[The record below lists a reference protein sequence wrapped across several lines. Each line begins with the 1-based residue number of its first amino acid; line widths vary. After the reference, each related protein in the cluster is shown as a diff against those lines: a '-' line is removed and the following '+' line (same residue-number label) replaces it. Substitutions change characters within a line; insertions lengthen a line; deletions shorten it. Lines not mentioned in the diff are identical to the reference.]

1 MSAQDRFERLTRQ
14 LGERLQGA
22 SQAPGDIQRNVQG
35 VLRGAME
42 RMEIVSREDFDI
54 MMDVLTRT
62 RERVEA
68 LEEQVSAL
76 ENAMHSEQAAQP
88 ASPSTPETP
97 AEDDV
102 DGSADGAKP

>member
-1 MSAQDRFERLTRQ
+1 MSTHDRFERLAKQ
-14 LGERLQGA
+14 IGDKLQGA

-42 RMEIVSREDFDI
+42 RMDIVSREDFDI

-68 LEEQVSAL
+68 LEAQVAAL
-76 ENAMHSEQAAQP
+76 ENALHSECASQP
-88 ASPSTPETP
+88 DTTL
-97 AEDDV
+97 AEDDT
-102 DGSADGAKP
+102 DGSRDGVQP

>member
-1 MSAQDRFERLTRQ
+1 MSAQDRFERLAKQ
-14 LGERLQGA
+14 LGDRLQGA
-22 SQAPGDIQRNVQG
+22 SGAPGDIQRNVQG

-54 MMDVLTRT
+54 MMEVLQRT

-76 ENAMHSEQAAQP
+76 ENTIQSERAAQP
-88 ASPSTPETP
+88 APPTPVH
-97 AEDDV
+97 DDL
-102 DGSADGAKP
+102 DGSSDGTPDTPR

>member
-14 LGERLQGA
+14 LGDRLHGA

-35 VLRGAME
+35 VLRGALE

-54 MMDVLTRT
+54 MMEVLQRT

-68 LEEQVSAL
+68 LEEQVAAL
-76 ENAMHSEQAAQP
+76 ENTLQSEQASQP
-88 ASPSTPETP
+88 KVEPHVPP
-97 AEDDV
+97 ADDV
-102 DGSADGAKP
+102 DGSADGTKP

>member
-1 MSAQDRFERLTRQ
+1 MSTHDRFERLAKQ
-14 LGERLQGA
+14 IGDKLQGA

-42 RMEIVSREDFDI
+42 RMDIVSREDFDI

-68 LEEQVSAL
+68 LEAQVAAL
-76 ENAMHSEQAAQP
+76 ENALHSQRASQP
-88 ASPSTPETP
+88 DTAL
-97 AEDDV
+97 AEDDT
-102 DGSADGAKP
+102 DGSRDGVQP

>member
-1 MSAQDRFERLTRQ
+1 MSTHDRFERLAKQ
-14 LGERLQGA
+14 LGDKLQGA

-42 RMEIVSREDFDI
+42 RMDIVSREDFDI

-68 LEEQVSAL
+68 LETQVAAL
-76 ENAMHSEQAAQP
+76 ENALHSERASQPDTAAL
-88 ASPSTPETP
+88 
-97 AEDDV
+97 AEDDT
-102 DGSADGAKP
+102 DGSRDGAQP

>member
-1 MSAQDRFERLTRQ
+1 MSAQDRFERLAKQ
-14 LGERLQGA
+14 LSDKLQGA

-54 MMDVLTRT
+54 MMEVLQRT

-68 LEEQVSAL
+68 LEEQVAAL
-76 ENAMHSEQAAQP
+76 ENTIRSEQAVQP
-88 ASPSTPETP
+88 GATSQKTPP
-97 AEDDV
+97 EDDV
-102 DGSADGAKP
+102 DGSANGEKP

>member
-1 MSAQDRFERLTRQ
+1 MSTQDRFERLAKQ
-14 LGERLQGA
+14 LGDKLHGA
-22 SQAPGDIQRNVQG
+22 SQAPGDIQRNVQS

-54 MMDVLTRT
+54 MMEVLQRT

-76 ENAMHSEQAAQP
+76 ENTLHSEQAAQP
-88 ASPSTPETP
+88 KVEPQTPP
-97 AEDDV
+97 ADDV
-102 DGSADGAKP
+102 DGSAHGKRP

>member
-1 MSAQDRFERLTRQ
+1 MSTHDRFERLAKQ
-14 LGERLQGA
+14 IGDKLQGA

-42 RMEIVSREDFDI
+42 RMDIVSREDFDI

-68 LEEQVSAL
+68 LEAQVAAL
-76 ENAMHSEQAAQP
+76 ENALYSERASQPDAAL
-88 ASPSTPETP
+88 
-97 AEDDV
+97 AEDDT
-102 DGSADGAKP
+102 DGSGDGVQP